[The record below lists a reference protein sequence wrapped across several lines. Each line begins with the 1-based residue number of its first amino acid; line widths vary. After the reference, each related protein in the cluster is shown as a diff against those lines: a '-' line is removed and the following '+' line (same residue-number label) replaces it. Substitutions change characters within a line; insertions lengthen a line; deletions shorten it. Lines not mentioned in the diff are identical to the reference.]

1 MTTKWIKIRNVEY
14 STNFNFFLENQI
26 FIAKSGLNYR
36 FVSRIENYNFYNTL
50 VLNELTKE
58 KEKEICYKIFKNLK
72 NENND
77 NNKTII
83 KRVLKFKK

>member
-1 MTTKWIKIRNVEY
+1 MTTKWIKIRDVEY
-14 STNFNFFLENQI
+14 SINFNFFLENQI
-26 FIAKSGLNYR
+26 VIAKSGLNYR

-58 KEKEICYKIFKNLK
+58 QEKEICYKIFKNLK

-77 NNKTII
+77 NN
-83 KRVLKFKK
+83 